1 MMDDSEGVPYHLA
14 ESRAAKPLIERKH
27 QLQGMPD
34 RSSVISGKL
43 QAGGKSICL
52 CLTGVLF

>member
-1 MMDDSEGVPYHLA
+1 MDASDGVPYRLA
-14 ESRAAKPLIERKH
+14 ESRADKPLMESKH

-34 RSSVISGKL
+34 RSSVISGEL

-52 CLTGVLF
+52 V